1 MMTKELFGYLK
12 SLIKS
17 GTSPFPIESI
27 DISYGDRYYNE
38 DGEDLRF
45 EILGKKYSVGYSYIT
60 EDADDWAQAE
70 CHQVEWCDCDEKSID
85 KQIVYDLIQSYKSE
99 VRDSMISEIIK

>member
-1 MMTKELFGYLK
+1 MMTKDIFGKLK
-12 SLIKS
+12 EMIKT
-17 GTSPFPIESI
+17 GTAPFPIESI

-38 DGEDLRF
+38 SGEDLRF

-70 CHQVEWCDCDEKSID
+70 CHQVEWCDCDEKTID
-85 KQIVYDLIQSYKSE
+85 RKDLWDLIQNYKSE
-99 VRDSMISEIIK
+99 MRDTLIDQITE

>member
-1 MMTKELFGYLK
+1 MMTKELFSYLK

-17 GTSPFPIESI
+17 NTSPFPIESI

-38 DGEDLRF
+38 NGEDLRF
-45 EILGKKYSVGYSYIT
+45 EILGKQYSVGYSYIT

-70 CHQVEWCDCDEKSID
+70 CYQVEWCDCDEKPID
-85 KQIVYDLIQSYKSE
+85 RKIVYDLIQNYKSE
-99 VRDSMISEIIK
+99 IRDTLIDEII